1 MSGESV
7 ESTVLMRSGRGCVR
21 LRRPR
26 GSRVL
31 EPATASPATAVEAAV
46 ESALA
51 SPIGGPPLEQ
61 ALHGRDSVVILVP
74 DKTRHAHTPV
84 LLRVLLRRLAAAGI
98 GRAGVTV
105 VVAAGDHPQHTPEE
119 LAEVAGPELPA
130 GVRVVEHRASDEAS
144 CVEVGRTPRG
154 TPVRVNRLVAAA
166 PGLILTGAVSHHY
179 FAGFGGGPKAV
190 FPGAAA
196 RSSIRANHGL
206 VIADGDKDPRA
217 CAGRLDGNPVH
228 EDLCDAASLVAPAF
242 LVNVVND
249 GDDRALA
256 FFAGH
261 WRAAHR
267 AGCAFLEQAA
277 GVAAEPGSFDLLA
290 VSAGGYPHDLNLVQS
305 HKAIDRCAPL
315 LADGGRM
322 LVLAEC
328 AQGYGD
334 PDLEQRLLEA
344 DEPGLLRL
352 LSTAFVV
359 KAHTALCLL
368 RKARRLRISVAGRL
382 APEPLRAAGM
392 QLAQEP
398 ALAWEQLLAEAGGAT
413 RVGFVPAGHFI
424 VPSAAGPAGEA

>member
-1 MSGESV
+1 
-7 ESTVLMRSGRGCVR
+7 MRCGRGLVT
-21 LRRPR
+21 LRRPL
-26 GSRVL
+26 GAAVL
-31 EPATASPATAVEAAV
+31 EPPQGRPVADVEAAV

-51 SPIGGPPLEQ
+51 SPIGGPSLEQ
-61 ALHGRDSVVILVP
+61 ALHGRNSVVILVP
-74 DKTRHAHTPV
+74 DKTRHAHTPPV
-84 LLRVLLRRLAAAGI
+84 LRVLLRRLAAAGI
-98 GRAGVTV
+98 EPSGVTIL
-105 VVAAGDHPQHTPEE
+105 VAAGDHPRHTPEE
-119 LAEVAGPELPA
+119 LAEVAGPGLPD
-130 GVRVVEHRASDEAS
+130 GVRVVEHRAVDEAD

-154 TPVRVNRLVAAA
+154 TPVRVNRLVATA

-179 FAGFGGGPKAV
+179 FAGFGGGPKAA

-196 RSSIRANHGL
+196 RSAIRANHGL

-228 EDLCDAASLVAPAF
+228 EDLCDAVSLLAPSF

-267 AGCAFLEQAA
+267 AGCAFLERVA
-277 GVAAEPGSFDLLA
+277 GVSAEPGSFDLLA

-322 LVLAEC
+322 LILAEC
-328 AQGYGD
+328 AQGFGD

-344 DEPGLLRL
+344 DEPGLLRV

-368 RKARRLRISVAGRL
+368 RKARRLRLAIAGQL
-382 APEPLRAAGM
+382 APGPLSAAGM
-392 QLAQEP
+392 QLAGEP
-398 ALAWEQLLAEAGGAT
+398 ATAWERLLAKTGGEA
-413 RVGFVPAGHFI
+413 RIGFVPAGHFI
-424 VPSAAGPAGEA
+424 VPGPRPVPAGED